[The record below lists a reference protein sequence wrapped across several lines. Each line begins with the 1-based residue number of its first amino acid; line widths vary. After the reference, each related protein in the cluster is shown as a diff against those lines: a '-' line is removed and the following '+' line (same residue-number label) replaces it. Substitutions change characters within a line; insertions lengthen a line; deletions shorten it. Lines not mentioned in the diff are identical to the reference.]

1 MIRISKIIAA
11 LFISLIGSFF
21 FFNNLFNLESAYSVV
36 SYVVSGV
43 DQPNYKIYGPV
54 SSSVTLNY
62 LALIIIM
69 SIEFVIGLLGFFGTY
84 NMVKNRNKSLKKFN
98 EAKKFA
104 ISASLLG
111 MFFWYGFFV
120 IIGEGYFQ
128 MWQTMIGLGSVEG
141 AFRYGTVCAALA
153 FYISFNND

>member
-1 MIRISKIIAA
+1 VIRISKIIAA

-84 NMVKNRNKSLKKFN
+84 NMVKNRNKSLKEFN

-141 AFRYGTVCAALA
+141 AFRYGTICAALA

>member
-1 MIRISKIIAA
+1 VIRISKIIAA

>member
-11 LFISLIGSFF
+11 LFIGLIGFLFF
-21 FFNNLFNLESAYSVV
+21 FSNLFNLEAAYSVV

-43 DQPNYKIYGPV
+43 EQPNYKIFGLEFLSAP
-54 SSSVTLNY
+54 LNY

-69 SIEFVIGLLGFFGTY
+69 AIEFVIGILGFSGAYHMIRRRKEPMQEFIA
-84 NMVKNRNKSLKKFN
+84 
-98 EAKKFA
+98 AKKFA
-104 ISASLLG
+104 ISGGLLG

-128 MWQTMIGLGSVEG
+128 MWQTVIGLGSVEG
-141 AFRYGTVCAALA
+141 AFRYGTICAVLV